1 MRWRHAR
8 TGSEHR
14 AVQVDRLLDDASG
27 ATSAQVERLRRA
39 RFVKKLTD
47 LTIANSLG
55 RTIIW

>member
-1 MRWRHAR
+1 MHWRRAQ

-14 AVQVDRLLDDASG
+14 ADPVDRQLNDLIG
-27 ATSAQVERLRRA
+27 ITSMQVGRLRRA
-39 RFVKKLTD
+39 RFVKKSTD

>member
-1 MRWRHAR
+1 MRWRRVR
-8 TGSEHR
+8 TRSEHR
-14 AVQVDRLLDDASG
+14 AVPVDRLLDDPRGDA
-27 ATSAQVERLRRA
+27 SAQVGRLKRA

>member
-1 MRWRHAR
+1 MRWRRVR
-8 TGSEHR
+8 TRSEHR
-14 AVQVDRLLDDASG
+14 AVQVDRLLYDPNG
-27 ATSAQVERLRRA
+27 TVSAQVGRLKRA